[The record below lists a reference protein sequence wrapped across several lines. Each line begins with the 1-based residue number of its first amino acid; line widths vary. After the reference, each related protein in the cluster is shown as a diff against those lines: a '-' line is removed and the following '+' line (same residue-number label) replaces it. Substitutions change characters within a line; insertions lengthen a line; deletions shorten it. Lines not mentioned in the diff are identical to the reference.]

1 MKHRTTLS
9 DIARELNVTAA
20 TVSRAL
26 GDHPKISQATKQA
39 VLETAKR
46 LNYQPNS
53 IASALRRGKSNII
66 GVIVPTSD
74 RQFFATII
82 RGIEEETREQG
93 YHLLICQSDEQSV
106 TEKKVIDTFLQIR
119 VDGIIACVAKETT
132 DYTPYETIL
141 AQGVPL
147 VLYDRIVPQI
157 TTCSVTSND
166 FDGAFRTVDHLIQ
179 QGCRRIAH
187 FAGQQHIQMYVD
199 RLDGYIQALKKHH
212 LPVDES
218 LIIETDLIDKTDTV
232 LTLGSRLMADLMNH
246 GNRPD
251 ALFSASDFAAIGA
264 LQILKQNGY
273 SVPDDVALAGYSN
286 DLTAHI
292 VDPGLTSV
300 DQLTKV
306 MGNTAGKLLLEQTRE
321 EHRSKG
327 TDRIVIDPKLVIRAS
342 SLKTVVELK

>member
-26 GDHPKISQATKQA
+26 GDHPKISQATKRA

-82 RGIEEETREQG
+82 RGIEEITREQG
-93 YHLLICQSDEQSV
+93 YHLLICQSDEQAV
-106 TEKKVIDTFLQIR
+106 TERKVIDTFLQIR

-132 DYTPYETIL
+132 DYTPYKTIV

-147 VLYDRIVPQI
+147 VLYDRVIPLENI
-157 TTCSVTSND
+157 CSVTSND
-166 FDGAFRTVDHLIQ
+166 FAGAFRTVDHLIQ

-187 FAGQQHIQMYVD
+187 FAGQQHIQVYVD
-199 RLDGYIQALKKHH
+199 RREGYIQALKKHH
-212 LPVDES
+212 LPIDES
-218 LIIETDLIDKTDTV
+218 LIIETDLIDKTDTI
-232 LTLGSRLMADLMNH
+232 LQLGTRLMGDLMRLA
-246 GNRPD
+246 NRPD
-251 ALFSASDFAAIGA
+251 AVFSASDFAAIGA
-264 LQILKQNGY
+264 LQMLKQTGY
-273 SVPDDVALAGYSN
+273 SVPDDIALAGYSN

-306 MGNTAGKLLLEQTRE
+306 MGNTAGRLLLEQTQA
-321 EHRSKG
+321 EHRSEG
-327 TDRIVIDPKLVIRAS
+327 SGRIVIDPELVIRAS
-342 SLKTVVELK
+342 SLKAVATTQ

>member
-9 DIARELNVTAA
+9 DIARELDVTPA

-39 VLETAKR
+39 VLEAAKR

-82 RGIEEETREQG
+82 RGIEEVTREQG
-93 YHLLICQSDEQSV
+93 YHLLICQTDEQTI

-132 DYTPYETIL
+132 DYAPYKAIV
-141 AQGVPL
+141 AQAVPL
-147 VLYDRIVPQI
+147 VLYDRIIPLETV
-157 TTCSVTSND
+157 CSVTSND
-166 FDGAFRTVDHLIQ
+166 FKGAYHAVDHLIQ

-187 FAGQQHIQMYVD
+187 FAGQQHLQMYTD
-199 RLDGYIQALKKHH
+199 RRNGYIQALKKHH

-218 LIIETDLIDKTDTV
+218 LIIETDLIDKTDTI
-232 LTLGSRLMADLMNH
+232 LKLGSALMGELMNR

-251 ALFSASDFAAIGA
+251 AMFSASDFAAIGA
-264 LQILKQNGY
+264 LQKLKQSGF
-273 SVPDDVALAGYSN
+273 SIPHDIALAGYSN
-286 DLTAHI
+286 DLTAQI

-300 DQLTKV
+300 DQLTKI
-306 MGNTAGKLLLEQTRE
+306 MGNTAGRLLLNQTQG
-321 EHRSKG
+321 EHRTEK
-327 TDRIVIDPKLVIRAS
+327 THRIVIDPELVVRAS
-342 SLKTVVELK
+342 SAKTVSVT